1 MRWWML
7 KNEAKRS
14 TFYGFPAANAEGIRE
29 NTGKSY
35 YGQNLLDVMSSTWGF
50 TVADLG
56 FSSASTGFQTNA
68 DLLCHNG
75 PSTSAYTY
83 DTEVACSGGSQAAC
97 SAVWGDT
104 TTQAGTTAG
113 TTQPGTTAQTTQ
125 AGTTADTTQAGTT
138 AGTTQAGTTAQ
149 TTQAGT
155 TADTTQAGT
164 TAGTTQGGT
173 TAGTTQGGTTA
184 ETTQTGTTAQTT
196 QAETTAETTQAGT
209 TAQTTQGWTLAETTQ
224 AGTTATTQAGTTAEK
239 TMADLSNTGYRR
251 HTATVL
257 MTTFLAAASS

>member
-1 MRWWML
+1 MYTPRSAATLLNPPNASVQVGGSSGGNSGDFEDPVTSPNDPLFMFHHANVDRSMRWWML

-29 NTGKSY
+29 NSGKSY

-113 TTQPGTTAQTTQ
+113 TTQPGTTA
-125 AGTTADTTQAGTT
+125 
-138 AGTTQAGTTAQ
+138 
-149 TTQAGT
+149 
-155 TADTTQAGT
+155 
-164 TAGTTQGGT
+164 
-173 TAGTTQGGTTA
+173 
-184 ETTQTGTTAQTT
+184 ETTQPGTTMTDVA
-196 QAETTAETTQAGT
+196 
-209 TAQTTQGWTLAETTQ
+209 
-224 AGTTATTQAGTTAEK
+224 
-239 TMADLSNTGYRR
+239 NTGYRQ

-257 MTTFLAAASS
+257 MTSLLAAASS